1 MLDIIFE
8 DIMGPFIEETLIQST
23 LNGTSKLKDAV
34 HAFERNLII
43 EALKLNANDK
53 QKVAQLFGISI
64 SSLYRKL
71 MEMPPVGDESR
82 EAA

>member
-1 MLDIIFE
+1 MAQ
-8 DIMGPFIEETLIQST
+8 FIDDMTIQATLT
-23 LNGTSKLKDAV
+23 GAMNLKDAV
-34 HAFERNLII
+34 HVFERNLII

-71 MEMPPVGDESR
+71 MEAPPAGESR

>member
-1 MLDIIFE
+1 MAQFVDDKTIQA
-8 DIMGPFIEETLIQST
+8 TLT
-23 LNGTSKLKDAV
+23 GARNLKDAV
-34 HAFERNLII
+34 HEFERNLII

-71 MEMPPVGDESR
+71 METPAGDENR
-82 EAA
+82 DAA

>member
-1 MLDIIFE
+1 MAQFVE
-8 DIMGPFIEETLIQST
+8 DKTIQST
-23 LNGTSKLKDAV
+23 LTGALTLKDAV
-34 HAFERNLII
+34 HEFERNLII

-53 QKVAQLFGISI
+53 QKVAQLLGISI

-71 MEMPPVGDESR
+71 METPAGDENR

>member
-1 MLDIIFE
+1 
-8 DIMGPFIEETLIQST
+8 MGPLVEETLIQST
-23 LNGTSKLKDAV
+23 LNGTAKLKDAV

-43 EALKLNANDK
+43 EALKLNADDK

-71 MEMPPVGDESR
+71 IEAPVGDESR